1 MAKKAVK
8 RKVTKKK
15 SNGLALI
22 QAEHN
27 KAKVKYKQNF
37 NSVHEGFAVL
47 KEEVDELWD
56 ECKRKHPAKEQLRE
70 EAVQIGAM
78 ALRFINEL
86 T

>member
-1 MAKKAVK
+1 MKKPNGLQLIKAEHDKAKK
-8 RKVTKKK
+8 
-15 SNGLALI
+15 
-22 QAEHN
+22 
-27 KAKVKYKQNF
+27 KYKNNF
-37 NSVHEGFAVL
+37 NSNHEGFSVL

-56 ECKRKHPAKEQLRE
+56 EVKRKHPSKEQMRE